1 MPLPEDKQ
9 LLKLSDELV
18 ETIRATFDTPKN
30 YRPGNLN
37 RVIECVTCVANE
49 ESSPRQTP
57 TRQRILHTSQ
67 RCLQTLQS
75 ANIHTTLHSPHHAL

>member
-30 YRPGNLN
+30 YRPGDSS
-37 RVIECVTCVANE
+37 RSIECVTCVADE
-49 ESSPRQTP
+49 ESSPRQRP
-57 TRQRILHTSQ
+57 TRQRIFHTSQ
-67 RCLQTLQS
+67 RCIQTLQS
-75 ANIHTTLHSPHHAL
+75 ANIHPTLYSPHHAL